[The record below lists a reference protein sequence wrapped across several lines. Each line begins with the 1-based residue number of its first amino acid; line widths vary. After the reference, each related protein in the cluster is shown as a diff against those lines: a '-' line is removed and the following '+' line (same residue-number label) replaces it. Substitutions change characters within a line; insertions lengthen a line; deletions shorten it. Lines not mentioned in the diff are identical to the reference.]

1 MAIVVCLGACVGA
14 AFEAWRPATPP
25 GLDKPAESPA
35 SAPAQS
41 STIVDLPPIVTNLGA
56 PQDTWVR
63 LEGSIIFDPK
73 TLPHPEAVA
82 GQIGDDVLAYLRTV
96 SLHQLEGPIG
106 LENIRQDLNE
116 RAAIRSGGKVRGV
129 RHPNIGGAMKR
140 AICVGVAL
148 LAASCPAAAQTVDL
162 NALIPAGGATASG
175 RIIELVAILTVL
187 SVAPG
192 LLIMV
197 TSFTRFIV
205 ALSFL
210 RSGLGLQSAP
220 ANLVLISLSL
230 FMTFF
235 VMAPTFDR
243 AWQNGLKPLMD
254 NQISQQDA
262 LAAVVEPFREFMLGQ
277 VREKDM
283 ALFEGLSK
291 GRFEVTDRSK
301 ADLRLLIPAFMISEL
316 RRGFEIGFLIVLP
329 FLVIDMIVATLTMSM
344 GMMMLPPSVI
354 SLPIKILF
362 FVLID
367 GWNLLIGS
375 LVRSAS

>member
-1 MAIVVCLGACVGA
+1 
-14 AFEAWRPATPP
+14 
-25 GLDKPAESPA
+25 
-35 SAPAQS
+35 
-41 STIVDLPPIVTNLGA
+41 
-56 PQDTWVR
+56 
-63 LEGSIIFDPK
+63 
-73 TLPHPEAVA
+73 
-82 GQIGDDVLAYLRTV
+82 
-96 SLHQLEGPIG
+96 
-106 LENIRQDLNE
+106 
-116 RAAIRSGGKVRGV
+116 
-129 RHPNIGGAMKR
+129 MKR
-140 AICVGVAL
+140 TIYAGAAL
-148 LAASCPAAAQTVDL
+148 LAGIGPTAAQNLDL
-162 NALIPAGGATASG
+162 NALVPAGGATASG

-262 LAAVVEPFREFMLGQ
+262 LAAVAEPFRQFMLGQ
-277 VREKDM
+277 VREKDV
-283 ALFEGLSK
+283 ALFESLSK
-291 GRFEVTDRSK
+291 GRFDVADRSK

-354 SLPIKILF
+354 SLPVKILF

-375 LVRSAS
+375 LVRSAG